1 MQSTETFSL
10 TIPMSAAGNRL
21 DVVLSELL
29 PNYSRSKIQ
38 DAIKNGQTL
47 LDGKPPKIKDKV
59 YGGEIVS
66 ITLILEQDYLNDA
79 KAEDIPLNIVYE
91 DDHIMVINKPAGLV
105 VHPAA
110 GNPDGTLLNALL
122 FHNENAHLLPRAGI
136 VHRLDKDT
144 TGLMVVSKN
153 LDAYYH
159 LVEQLSDHSMGR
171 TYHAIAT
178 GELISGQTIDVPI
191 GRHKVDRKKMS
202 AQAIGKP
209 AITHYRVLDHYRG
222 HTLVECKL
230 ETGRTHQIR
239 VHMNFIHHPLFGDS
253 TYGWR
258 LKLPPKMVP
267 ELAEELR
274 QFKRQA
280 LHAKKLELTHP
291 HTGKR
296 MLFECDYPEDLA
308 KIMHVFEEDYQR
320 NEDY

>member
-1 MQSTETFSL
+1 MQATETFSL
-10 TIPMSAAGNRL
+10 IIPMTSAGSRL

-29 PNYSRSKIQ
+29 PSFSRSKIQ
-38 DAIKNGQTL
+38 DAIKNGEATL
-47 LDGKPPKIKDKV
+47 NGKIPKIRDKV
-59 YGGEIVS
+59 YGGEQIV

-79 KAEDIPLNIVYE
+79 KAEDIPLDIIYE
-91 DDHIMVINKPAGLV
+91 DDDILVINKPAGLV

-110 GNPDGTLLNALL
+110 GNHDGTLLNALL
-122 FHNENAHLLPRAGI
+122 HHNEHAHLLPRAGI

-171 TYHAIAT
+171 TYHAIAS
-178 GELISGQTIDVPI
+178 GDMISGQTIDVPI
-191 GRHKVDRKKMS
+191 GRHKTDRKKMS

-209 AITHYRVLDHYRG
+209 AITHYRILDHYRG
-222 HTLVECKL
+222 HTLIECQL

-258 LKLPPKMVP
+258 LKLPSKMAP

-291 HTGKR
+291 KTEKR
-296 MLFECDYPEDLA
+296 MIFECDYPEDFENLI
-308 KIMHVFEEDYQR
+308 KIFKEDQKQI
-320 NEDY
+320 ED

>member
-1 MQSTETFSL
+1 MQATETFSL
-10 TIPMSAAGNRL
+10 SVPMSSAGNRL

-29 PNYSRSKIQ
+29 PNFSRNKIQ
-38 DAIKNGQTL
+38 DAIKNGDATL
-47 LDGKPPKIKDKV
+47 NGKVPKIRDKV
-59 YGGEIVS
+59 YGGENIT

-79 KAEDIPLNIVYE
+79 QAEDIPLDIIYE
-91 DDHIMVINKPAGLV
+91 DDDILVINKPAGLV

-110 GNPDGTLLNALL
+110 GNHDGTLLNALL
-122 FHNENAHLLPRAGI
+122 HYSANAPLLPRAGI

-171 TYHAIAT
+171 TYHALAS
-178 GELISGQTIDVPI
+178 GEMISGQTIDVPI
-191 GRHKVDRKKMS
+191 GRHNVDRKRMS

-209 AITHYRVLDHYRG
+209 AITHYRILEHYRG
-222 HTLVECKL
+222 HTLIECQL

-239 VHMNFIHHPLFGDS
+239 VHMNFIHHPLFGDA

-258 LKLPPKMVP
+258 LKLPTKMT
-267 ELAEELR
+267 EKLAQELR

-291 HTGKR
+291 KTNKR
-296 MLFECDYPEDLA
+296 MVFECDYPADFANLINVFAEDLE
-308 KIMHVFEEDYQR
+308 H
-320 NEDY
+320 NEDR

>member
-10 TIPMSAAGNRL
+10 IIPITSAGGRL
-21 DVVLSELL
+21 DAVLSELL
-29 PNYSRSKIQ
+29 PSFSRNKIQ
-38 DAIKNGQTL
+38 DAIKNGQAT
-47 LDGKPPKIKDKV
+47 LDGKIPKMRDKV
-59 YGGEIVS
+59 YGGENIS
-66 ITLILEQDYLNDA
+66 ITLNLEQDYLNNA
-79 KAEDIPLNIVYE
+79 QAEDIPLNIIYE
-91 DDHIMVINKPAGLV
+91 DDDILVINKPAGLV

-110 GNPDGTLLNALL
+110 GNHDGTLLNALL
-122 FHNENAHLLPRAGI
+122 HHNKNAHLLPRAGI

-171 TYHAIAT
+171 IYHAIAS

-191 GRHKVDRKKMS
+191 GRHKNDRKKMS

-209 AITHYRVLDHYRG
+209 AITHFKVLDHYRG
-222 HTLVECKL
+222 HTLIECQL

-239 VHMNFIHHPLFGDS
+239 VHMSFIHHPLFGDS

-258 LKLPPKMVP
+258 LKLPSKIES
-267 ELAEELR
+267 ELADGLR
-274 QFKRQA
+274 AFKRQA

-291 HTGKR
+291 KTEKR
-296 MLFECDYPEDLA
+296 MTFECEYPEDFK
-308 KIMHVFEEDYQR
+308 KIIEVFEQDQKQ
-320 NEDY
+320 NED

>member
-1 MQSTETFSL
+1 MQATETFSL
-10 TIPMSAAGNRL
+10 IIPMTSAGSRL

-29 PNYSRSKIQ
+29 PNFSRNKIQ
-38 DAIKNGQTL
+38 DAIKNGMATL
-47 LDGKPPKIKDKV
+47 NGKIPKIRDKV
-59 YGGEIVS
+59 YGGENIT
-66 ITLILEQDYLNDA
+66 ITLILEQDYLNEA
-79 KAEDIPLNIVYE
+79 QAQDIPLDIIYE
-91 DDHIMVINKPAGLV
+91 DDDILVLNKPAGLV

-122 FHNENAHLLPRAGI
+122 HHNDKAHLLPRAGI

-159 LVEQLSDHSMGR
+159 LVNQLSDHSMGR
-171 TYHAIAT
+171 TYHAIAS
-178 GELISGQTIDVPI
+178 GEMISGQTIDVPI
-191 GRHKVDRKKMS
+191 GRHKTDRKKMS

-209 AITHYRVLDHYRG
+209 AITHYRILDHYRG
-222 HTLVECKL
+222 HTLIECQL

-258 LKLPPKMVP
+258 LKLPAKMAP

-280 LHAKKLELTHP
+280 LHAKKLALTHP
-291 HTGKR
+291 KTEQR
-296 MLFECDYPEDLA
+296 MIFECDYPKDFENLIKIFQEDQNQL
-308 KIMHVFEEDYQR
+308 EE
-320 NEDY
+320 

>member
-1 MQSTETFSL
+1 MQATETFSL
-10 TIPMSAAGNRL
+10 IVPMSSAGNRL

-29 PNYSRSKIQ
+29 PNFSRKKIQ
-38 DAIKNGQTL
+38 DAIKNGDATL
-47 LDGKPPKIKDKV
+47 NGKAPKIRDKV
-59 YGGEIVS
+59 YGGENIT

-79 KAEDIPLNIVYE
+79 KAEDIPLDIIYE
-91 DDHIMVINKPAGLV
+91 DDDILVINKPAGLV

-110 GNPDGTLLNALL
+110 GNHDGTLLNALL
-122 FHNENAHLLPRAGI
+122 HHNEHAHLLPRAGI

-171 TYHAIAT
+171 TYHAIAS
-178 GELISGQTIDVPI
+178 GEMISGQTIDVPI
-191 GRHKVDRKKMS
+191 GRHKTDRKKMS

-209 AITHYRVLDHYRG
+209 AITHYRILDHYRG
-222 HTLVECKL
+222 HTLIECQL

-258 LKLPPKMVP
+258 LKLPSKMVP

-291 HTGKR
+291 KTEKR
-296 MLFECDYPEDLA
+296 MVFECDYPEDFETLI
-308 KIMHVFEEDYQR
+308 KIFKEDQKQL
-320 NEDY
+320 ED

>member
-1 MQSTETFSL
+1 MQATETFSL
-10 TIPMSAAGNRL
+10 IVPMTSAGSRL

-29 PNYSRSKIQ
+29 PSFSRNKIQ
-38 DAIKNGQTL
+38 DAIKNGDATL
-47 LDGKPPKIKDKV
+47 NGKTPKIRDKV
-59 YGGEIVS
+59 YGGEN
-66 ITLILEQDYLNDA
+66 ITITMILEQDYLNNA
-79 KAEDIPLNIVYE
+79 QAEDIPLDIIYE
-91 DDHIMVINKPAGLV
+91 DDDILVINKPAGLV

-110 GNPDGTLLNALL
+110 GNHDGTLLNALL
-122 FHNENAHLLPRAGI
+122 HHNEHAHLLPRAGI

-171 TYHAIAT
+171 TYHAIAS
-178 GELISGQTIDVPI
+178 GEMISGQTIDIPI
-191 GRHKVDRKKMS
+191 GRHKTDRKKMS

-209 AITHYRVLDHYRG
+209 AITHYRILDHYRG
-222 HTLVECKL
+222 HTLIECQL

-253 TYGWR
+253 IYGWR
-258 LKLPPKMVP
+258 LKLPSKMTP
-267 ELAEELR
+267 EFAEELR

-291 HTGKR
+291 KTEKR
-296 MLFECDYPEDLA
+296 MIFECDYPKDFENLIKIFKEDQ
-308 KIMHVFEEDYQR
+308 KHIED
-320 NEDY
+320 

>member
-1 MQSTETFSL
+1 MQATETFSL
-10 TIPMSAAGNRL
+10 IIPMTSAGSRL

-29 PNYSRSKIQ
+29 PSFSRSKIQ
-38 DAIKNGQTL
+38 DAIKNGEATL
-47 LDGKPPKIKDKV
+47 NGKIPKIRDKV
-59 YGGEIVS
+59 YGGEQIV

-79 KAEDIPLNIVYE
+79 KAEDIPLDIIYE
-91 DDHIMVINKPAGLV
+91 DDDILVINKPAGLV

-110 GNPDGTLLNALL
+110 GNHDGTLLNALL
-122 FHNENAHLLPRAGI
+122 HHNEHAHLLPRAGI

-171 TYHAIAT
+171 TYHAIAS
-178 GELISGQTIDVPI
+178 GDMISGQTIDVPI
-191 GRHKVDRKKMS
+191 GRHKTDRKKMS

-209 AITHYRVLDHYRG
+209 AITHYRILDHYRG
-222 HTLVECKL
+222 HTLIECQL

-258 LKLPPKMVP
+258 LKLPSKMAP

-291 HTGKR
+291 KTEKR
-296 MLFECDYPEDLA
+296 MIFECDYPEDFENLI
-308 KIMHVFEEDYQR
+308 KIFKEDQKQL
-320 NEDY
+320 ED

>member
-1 MQSTETFSL
+1 MQATETFSL
-10 TIPMSAAGNRL
+10 IVPMTSAGSRL

-29 PNYSRSKIQ
+29 PSFSRNKIQ
-38 DAIKNGQTL
+38 DAIKNGDAT
-47 LDGKPPKIKDKV
+47 LDGKVPKIRDKV
-59 YGGEIVS
+59 YGGEN
-66 ITLILEQDYLNDA
+66 ITITMILEQDYLNDA
-79 KAEDIPLNIVYE
+79 QAEDIPLDIIYE
-91 DDHIMVINKPAGLV
+91 DDDILVINKPAGLV

-110 GNPDGTLLNALL
+110 GNHDGTLLNALL
-122 FHNENAHLLPRAGI
+122 HHNEHAHLLPRAGI

-171 TYHAIAT
+171 TYHAIAS
-178 GELISGQTIDVPI
+178 GEMISGQTIDIPI
-191 GRHKVDRKKMS
+191 GRHKTDRKKMS

-209 AITHYRVLDHYRG
+209 AITHYRILDHYRG
-222 HTLVECKL
+222 HTLIECQL

-258 LKLPPKMVP
+258 LKLPSKMTP
-267 ELAEELR
+267 EFAEELR

-291 HTGKR
+291 KTEKR
-296 MLFECDYPEDLA
+296 MIFECDYPKDFENLIKIFKEDQ
-308 KIMHVFEEDYQR
+308 KHIED
-320 NEDY
+320 

>member
-1 MQSTETFSL
+1 MQATETFSL
-10 TIPMSAAGNRL
+10 IVPITSAGSRL

-29 PNYSRSKIQ
+29 PNFSRNKIQ
-38 DAIKNGQTL
+38 DAIKNGDAT
-47 LDGKPPKIKDKV
+47 LDGKVPKIRDKV
-59 YGGEIVS
+59 YGGENIT
-66 ITLILEQDYLNDA
+66 ITLILEQDYLNNA
-79 KAEDIPLNIVYE
+79 QAEDIPLDIIYE
-91 DDHIMVINKPAGLV
+91 DDDILVINKPAGLV

-110 GNPDGTLLNALL
+110 GNHDGTLLNALL
-122 FHNENAHLLPRAGI
+122 HHNEHAHLLPRAGI

-171 TYHAIAT
+171 TYHAIAS
-178 GELISGQTIDVPI
+178 GEMISGQTIDVPI
-191 GRHKVDRKKMS
+191 GRHKTDRKKMS

-209 AITHYRVLDHYRG
+209 AITHYRILDHYRG
-222 HTLVECKL
+222 HTLIECQL

-258 LKLPPKMVP
+258 LKLPSKMVP

-291 HTGKR
+291 KTEKR
-296 MLFECDYPEDLA
+296 MVFECDYPEDFEKLI
-308 KIMHVFEEDYQR
+308 KIFKEDQKQL
-320 NEDY
+320 ED

>member
-1 MQSTETFSL
+1 MQATETFSL
-10 TIPMSAAGNRL
+10 IVPMSSAGNRL

-29 PNYSRSKIQ
+29 PNFSRKKIQ
-38 DAIKNGQTL
+38 DAIKNGDATL
-47 LDGKPPKIKDKV
+47 NGKAPKIRDKV
-59 YGGEIVS
+59 YGGENIT

-79 KAEDIPLNIVYE
+79 KAEDIPFGIIYE
-91 DDHIMVINKPAGLV
+91 DDDILVINKPAGLV

-110 GNPDGTLLNALL
+110 GNHDGTLLNALL
-122 FHNENAHLLPRAGI
+122 HHNEHAHLLPRAGI

-171 TYHAIAT
+171 TYHAIAS
-178 GELISGQTIDVPI
+178 GEMISGQTIDIPI
-191 GRHKVDRKKMS
+191 GRHKTDRKKMS

-209 AITHYRVLDHYRG
+209 AITHYRILDHYRG
-222 HTLVECKL
+222 HTLIECQL

-258 LKLPPKMVP
+258 LKLPSKMVP

-291 HTGKR
+291 KTEKR
-296 MLFECDYPEDLA
+296 MVFECDYPEDFENLI
-308 KIMHVFEEDYQR
+308 KIFKEDQKQL
-320 NEDY
+320 ED

>member
-1 MQSTETFSL
+1 MQAIETFSL
-10 TIPMSAAGNRL
+10 IIPMTSAGNRL

-29 PNYSRSKIQ
+29 PNFSRKKIQ
-38 DAIKNGQTL
+38 DAIKNGDTL
-47 LDGKPPKIKDKV
+47 LNGKIPKIRDKV
-59 YGGEIVS
+59 YGGEN
-66 ITLILEQDYLNDA
+66 ITITMVLEQDYLNDA
-79 KAEDIPLNIVYE
+79 KAEDIPLDIIYE
-91 DDHIMVINKPAGLV
+91 DDHILVINKPAGLV

-110 GNPDGTLLNALL
+110 GNHDGTLLNALL
-122 FHNENAHLLPRAGI
+122 HHNANAHLLPRAGI

-144 TGLMVVSKN
+144 SGLMVVSKN

-178 GELISGQTIDVPI
+178 GEMISGQTIDVPI
-191 GRHKVDRKKMS
+191 GRHKIDRKKMS

-209 AITHYRVLDHYRG
+209 AITHYRILDHYRG
-222 HTLVECKL
+222 HTLIECQL

-258 LKLPPKMVP
+258 LKLPTKIDPQ
-267 ELAEELR
+267 LADQLR

-291 HTGKR
+291 KTEKR
-296 MLFECDYPEDLA
+296 MVFESEYPEDFANLV
-308 KIMHVFEEDYQR
+308 KVFELDVKNRED
-320 NEDY
+320 

>member
-1 MQSTETFSL
+1 MQATETFSL
-10 TIPMSAAGNRL
+10 IVPMSSAGNRL

-29 PNYSRSKIQ
+29 PNFSRNKIQ
-38 DAIKNGQTL
+38 DAIKSGNTTLNG
-47 LDGKPPKIKDKV
+47 KAPKIRDKV
-59 YGGEIVS
+59 YGGENIT

-79 KAEDIPLNIVYE
+79 KAEDIPLDIIYE
-91 DDHIMVINKPAGLV
+91 DDDILVINKPAGLV

-110 GNPDGTLLNALL
+110 GNHDGTLLNALL
-122 FHNENAHLLPRAGI
+122 HHNEHAHLLPRAGI

-171 TYHAIAT
+171 TYHAIAS
-178 GELISGQTIDVPI
+178 GEMISGQTIDVPI
-191 GRHKVDRKKMS
+191 GRHKIDRKKMS

-209 AITHYRVLDHYRG
+209 AITHYRILDHYRG
-222 HTLVECKL
+222 HTLIECQL

-239 VHMNFIHHPLFGDS
+239 VHMNFVHHPLFGDS

-258 LKLPPKMVP
+258 LKLPSKMVP

-291 HTGKR
+291 KTEKR
-296 MLFECDYPEDLA
+296 MVFECDYPKDFENLIKTFKEDQKQL
-308 KIMHVFEEDYQR
+308 ED
-320 NEDY
+320 

>member
-1 MQSTETFSL
+1 MQATETFSL
-10 TIPMSAAGNRL
+10 IIPMTSAGSRL

-29 PNYSRSKIQ
+29 PSFSRSKIQ
-38 DAIKNGQTL
+38 DAIKNGEATL
-47 LDGKPPKIKDKV
+47 NGKIPKIRDKV
-59 YGGEIVS
+59 YGGEQIV

-79 KAEDIPLNIVYE
+79 KAEDIPLDIIYE
-91 DDHIMVINKPAGLV
+91 DDDILVINKPAGLV

-110 GNPDGTLLNALL
+110 GNHDGTLLNALL
-122 FHNENAHLLPRAGI
+122 HHNEHAHLLPRAGI

-171 TYHAIAT
+171 TYHAIAS
-178 GELISGQTIDVPI
+178 GDMISGQTIDVPI
-191 GRHKVDRKKMS
+191 GRHKTDRKKMS

-209 AITHYRVLDHYRG
+209 AITHYRILDHYRG
-222 HTLVECKL
+222 HTLIECQL

-258 LKLPPKMVP
+258 LKLPSKMAP

-291 HTGKR
+291 KTEKR
-296 MLFECDYPEDLA
+296 MIFECDYPEDFEKLI
-308 KIMHVFEEDYQR
+308 KIFKEDQKQL
-320 NEDY
+320 ED